1 MKTTSLIITDS
12 IDALKRIQASGIQNA
27 GFLALMEIKDKNI
40 IGNFDKSS
48 NNLVD
53 VTKYVAEVNQ
63 LVRNFYSFE
72 YIDFM
77 RGFIS
82 QLSNEESSEVAFL
95 DFTERSPFKGALANQ
110 LYILALAHIAM
121 IKYGTKAVTAELKD
135 KNLNRVISGKL
146 DKPIATKKIYIK
158 YLIQVLRFFLL
169 NYMIPKLFG
178 LLRKSKNKFTNS
190 FFSIYPYWWLGS
202 STPNPEER
210 FFPSIS
216 DESNESK
223 SGYLTWLEDSFQ
235 NMWTRRRQ
243 IKEFGKRDNVDF
255 LNAYIKLADFSPLIS
270 VHKIRDFEK
279 FLNWKFNKSALRIGI
294 FNVDEL
300 VRQDI
305 ARSLSE
311 GEYVRSKLINSAM
324 KHYVEENQPATVIFR
339 YENQPIDR
347 AIISGVGRVTKSVGY
362 WHTALSLCENYL
374 SLWNI
379 QDLEEIFSVNGIVNS
394 VWPSRML
401 YPNIICRDSI
411 LRESYPAD
419 FMYQIELTRHQ
430 RVLDMYFSHKTATLG
445 SIEKPKQA
453 DRIIVVSLTADE
465 SSSLLML
472 SATINAC
479 RNLKDLKVFIKP
491 HPAWSL
497 NLDEFETI
505 YTAAEA
511 KKFQVVNSNES
522 IFGILQS
529 ANLLVTSGTQMAFE
543 GMLLGVMPIIYEPKY
558 RFNPTNFDSFSDIC
572 FRTDSSIELEE
583 LVQSVLENNAVS
595 AAKKKLWPN
604 FLNAFFNLED
614 DDFSQKSLYSALN
627 RINSS
632 N

>member
-1 MKTTSLIITDS
+1 
-12 IDALKRIQASGIQNA
+12 
-27 GFLALMEIKDKNI
+27 MEIKDKEI

-48 NNLVD
+48 NSLVD
-53 VTKYVAEVNQ
+53 VSEYVAEANE

-72 YIDFM
+72 YIDFI
-77 RGFIS
+77 RGFIF
-82 QLSNEESSEVAFL
+82 QLSSEESLEVAFL

-110 LYILALAHIAM
+110 LYILALAHVAM
-121 IKYGTKAVTAELKD
+121 LKSGTKTVTAELKD
-135 KNLNRVISGKL
+135 KNLNKVISGKF
-146 DKPIATKKIYIK
+146 DKPIAAEKIYIK
-158 YLIQVLRFFLL
+158 HLIQVLRFFLL
-169 NYMIPKLFG
+169 NFMIPKVFG
-178 LLRKSKNKFTNS
+178 FLRKSETKFTNS

-202 STPNPEER
+202 STSNPEER

-216 DESNESK
+216 KESNESK
-223 SGYLTWLEDSFQ
+223 SGYLIWLEDSLQ
-235 NMWTRRRQ
+235 NMRTRRRQ
-243 IKEFGKRDNVDF
+243 MKEFGESDNVDY
-255 LNAYIKLADFSPLIS
+255 LNAYIKLADFISLIS
-270 VHKIRDFEK
+270 VPRIHYFEK
-279 FLNWKFNKSALRIGI
+279 FLNWKFKRSTLRIGI

-300 VRQDI
+300 VRKDI

-324 KHYVEENQPATVIFR
+324 KRYVEENQPATVVFR

-347 AIISGVGRVTKSVGY
+347 AIISGVGQVTKSVGY

-379 QDLEEIFSVNGIVNS
+379 QDLEQIFSENGIVNS

-411 LRESYPAD
+411 LRESFPAD

-430 RVLDMYFSHKTATLG
+430 RVLDIYLSHKNATLG

-472 SATINAC
+472 FATIEAC

-497 NLDEFETI
+497 NLEEFETI
-505 YTAAEA
+505 HTAAEA
-511 KKFQVVNSNES
+511 KKFKVVSSYES

-543 GMLLGVMPIIYEPKY
+543 GMLLGVMPIIYEPRY
-558 RFNPTNFDSFSDIC
+558 RFNPTNFETFSDIC
-572 FRTDSSIELEE
+572 FRTDSSFE
-583 LVQSVLENNAVS
+583 
-595 AAKKKLWPN
+595 
-604 FLNAFFNLED
+604 
-614 DDFSQKSLYSALN
+614 
-627 RINSS
+627 
-632 N
+632 